1 LDLHGAKEKRPVQHR
16 AFKSACSF
24 VTIAACASSFFWST
38 TAHAQATE
46 IAKKLLDE
54 AKTLREA
61 GKISAACPLLDR
73 SYQLDAKDGVLF
85 ARADCRDNE
94 RKIVAA
100 VSLYEA
106 YLRAYSR
113 MTGATRTNH
122 ASRAAIADAR
132 IKELQPL
139 VPMVKFIWAE
149 KPPEDTLIKVDGE
162 EYRASTLESKL
173 PLEPGTHE
181 IVILLPGEKERRRTV
196 TLAEGGSTVVDL
208 TPLPP
213 EDPNK
218 GPNGPGNGPH
228 FGGPK
233 LDTKRSGV
241 DPLKVG
247 GFIGIGLG
255 VAGIVTGSVL
265 GGLAIQDKKVVA
277 ANCDELRQCEPKG
290 LEAAQH
296 MQTMGNGSTAA
307 FIAGGVIAG
316 VGATLLVVSFR
327 NPAPT
332 TARVRLN
339 VGSNGAQLGLEGTF

>member
-1 LDLHGAKEKRPVQHR
+1 MQHR

-38 TAHAQATE
+38 PAHAQATE

-213 EDPNK
+213 EDPTK
-218 GPNGPGNGPH
+218 TSGTGGKRSKTGSGNGPRA
-228 FGGPK
+228 K
-233 LDTKRSGV
+233 SGSV

-265 GGLAIQDKKVVA
+265 GGLAIQDKKVVD
-277 ANCDELRQCEPKG
+277 ANCDDLRQCEPKG
-290 LEAAQH
+290 LEAAKH

-307 FIAGGVIAG
+307 FILGGVIAG

-327 NPAPT
+327 NPAPA